1 MTPRW
6 LAVGAT
12 LPLLGFLVAFVLL
25 PVSGIVASAFPAAGS
40 WSGWAT
46 LFADPL
52 NRDALENSLVQGGLS
67 AGASVLVGYPVGV
80 FLGRYD
86 WPGRRVLRSLLLL
99 PFLLPSL
106 LVVLGVADLL
116 GPGGLLVGSFPGLAV
131 FGHGLG
137 GIVAV
142 NVAFNAPMVALFT
155 AVGAESASAPL
166 EESLASLGASPGR
179 VYREVWGPPSWWG
192 ALAGA
197 LLAFLFSAL
206 AFAAPLLLAGPAQ
219 YTLEDRIWSLDQILL
234 NAHGAALLATLTLAF
249 LAVPTAAY
257 LAVLPRLAPSG
268 SRSAPRLDRRTASP
282 VAVLLAG
289 ICAAFAAAE
298 ASLVGAVLY
307 RTVEPAG
314 GRPWGAAWT
323 LLFGPETT
331 RALGL
336 PILAAT
342 VNTLAFAGAAAAI
355 AVGLVLGLVFA
366 RSLHRAGR
374 PSLLGAVTLL
384 PLLISPV
391 MLAFAL
397 ASVWEPLL
405 GGPRE
410 AWILIVVS
418 QATLGLPFVV
428 QSLSVPLD
436 GLSAA
441 PREAARTLGAGPW
454 TAFTDVDLPR
464 LSRGLTV
471 AGLFAF
477 AFGLGE
483 FTATYFLVTPSF
495 TTLTVAVYRLQ
506 GVRLPGVA
514 DAAAGLLLV
523 VSAAAIVVLSVGG
536 PRVRF

>member
-6 LAVGAT
+6 LTAAAT
-12 LPLLGFLVAFVLL
+12 LPLLAFLVAFVLL
-25 PVSGIVASAFPAAGS
+25 PVSGVVASAFPAAAS
-40 WSGWAT
+40 LSGWAT

-52 NRDALENSLVQGGLS
+52 NRDALWNSLVQGGLS
-67 AGASVLVGYPVGV
+67 AGASALVGYPVGV

-86 WPGRRVLRSLLLL
+86 WPGRRLMRSLLLL

-106 LVVLGVADLL
+106 LVVLGIADLF
-116 GPGGLLVGSFPGLAV
+116 GPGGLLLGGAPGLGF
-131 FGHGLG
+131 FGRGVG

-155 AVGAESASAPL
+155 AVGAESASGAL
-166 EESLASLGASPGR
+166 EESLASLGARPGR

-234 NAHGAALLATLTLAF
+234 NTGGAAMLATVTLAF

-257 LAVLPRLAPSG
+257 LMLLPRLAPTG
-268 SRSAPRLDRRTASP
+268 SRAAPRLRRRNLSP
-282 VAVLLAG
+282 VAGLLAG
-289 ICAAFAAAE
+289 ITAAFAAGE
-298 ASLVGAVLY
+298 LLLVGAVLD
-307 RTVEPAG
+307 RTIAPAG
-314 GRPWGAAWT
+314 GRSWGASWS

-331 RALGL
+331 RSLGL
-336 PILAAT
+336 SIPEAT

-355 AVGLVLGLVFA
+355 ALGLALGFVFA
-366 RSLHRAGR
+366 RSLRPR
-374 PSLLGAVTLL
+374 TPSLLPALTLL
-384 PLLISPV
+384 PLLISPI

-397 ASVWEPLL
+397 ASVWEPIL

-428 QSLSVPLD
+428 QSLSVPLA

-464 LSRGLTV
+464 LRSGLTV

-523 VSAAAIVVLSVGG
+523 VSAAAIALLALGG
-536 PRVRF
+536 ARVRY

>member
-6 LAVGAT
+6 LTVGAT
-12 LPLLGFLVAFVLL
+12 LPLLGFLLAFVVV
-25 PVSGIVASAFPAAGS
+25 PVSGIVASAFPAAGTL
-40 WSGWAT
+40 SGWAT

-52 NRDALENSLVQGGLS
+52 NRDALGNSLVQGGLS

-86 WPGRRVLRSLLLL
+86 WPGRRLLRSLLLL

-116 GPGGLLVGSFPGLAV
+116 GPGGLLVGPFPGLGV

-137 GIVAV
+137 GIVVV

-234 NAHGAALLATLTLAF
+234 NPHGAALLATLTLAF

-257 LAVLPRLAPSG
+257 LAVLPRLAATG
-268 SRSAPRLDRRTASP
+268 SRSAPRLGRRTASP

-289 ICAAFAAAE
+289 ICAVFATAE
-298 ASLVGAVLY
+298 LLLVGAVLY

-314 GRPWGAAWT
+314 GRPWGAAWG
-323 LLFGPETT
+323 LLLGPETT

-336 PILAAT
+336 PISGAAL
-342 VNTLAFAGAAAAI
+342 NTLAFAAAAAAI
-355 AVGLVLGLVFA
+355 ALGLALGFVFA
-366 RSLHRAGR
+366 RSLRPGR
-374 PSLLGAVTLL
+374 PGLLTALTLL

-397 ASVWEPLL
+397 AEIWEPLL

-428 QSLSVPLD
+428 QSLSVPLE

-464 LSRGLTV
+464 LGRGLTV

-523 VSAAAIVVLSVGG
+523 VSAVAIVLWALGG
-536 PRVRF
+536 TRVRF

>member
-1 MTPRW
+1 MRPRW
-6 LAVGAT
+6 LAVAAT
-12 LPLLGFLVAFVLL
+12 LPLGIFLAAFVLL
-25 PVSGIVASAFPAAGS
+25 PVGEVVASAFPAAGTL
-40 WSGWAT
+40 SGWAN

-52 NRDALENSLVQGGLS
+52 NREALGNSIVQGGLS
-67 AGASVLVGYPVGV
+67 AGASLLVGYPVGV

-86 WPGRRVLRSLLLL
+86 WPGRRLVRSLLLL

-106 LVVLGVADLL
+106 LVVLGVADLF
-116 GPGGLLVGSFPGLAV
+116 GPGGLLLGLLPGL
-131 FGHGLG
+131 GLLGRGIG

-155 AVGAESASAPL
+155 AVGAESASGPL
-166 EESLASLGASPGR
+166 EESLASLGTPPSR
-179 VYREVWGPPSWWG
+179 VYRDVWGPPSWRG

-206 AFAAPLLLAGPAQ
+206 AFAGPLLLAGPAQ

-234 NAHGAALLATLTLAF
+234 NPGGAAMLATLTLAF
-249 LAVPTAAY
+249 LALPTAAY
-257 LAVLPRLAPSG
+257 LLLFPRLAPSG
-268 SRSAPRLDRRTASP
+268 SRPAPRLRRQNLSP
-282 VAVLLAG
+282 AAMLLAG
-289 ICAAFAAAE
+289 ITVGFATAE
-298 ASLVGAVLY
+298 ALLVAAVLD
-307 RTVEPAG
+307 RTVEPVG
-314 GRPWGAAWT
+314 GRAWGASWS
-323 LLFGPETT
+323 LLFGPATT
-331 RALGL
+331 RSLG
-336 PILAAT
+336 ISIGDAT
-342 VNTLAFAGAAAAI
+342 LNTLAFAGAAAAI
-355 AVGLVLGLVFA
+355 AVGLALGFVFA
-366 RSLHRAGR
+366 RSLRPGA
-374 PSLLGAVTLL
+374 PSLLPALTLL
-384 PLLISPV
+384 PLLISPIL
-391 MLAFAL
+391 LAFAL
-397 ASVWEPLL
+397 ASVWEPIL

-418 QATLGLPFVV
+418 QATLGLPFVI

-454 TAFTDVDLPR
+454 TAFTDIDLPR
-464 LSRGLTV
+464 LRGGLTV

-523 VSAAAIVVLSVGG
+523 VSALAIAGLALGG
-536 PRVRF
+536 GRGRS